1 MITPHLEKIFFHN
14 IINVS
19 SYLESTTVRFFD
31 DEVIRKVFPHV
42 KEFREKYRETPTSPQ
57 MQEIVRMKGTD
68 VSSAQIEA
76 LWKIDMHEYDE
87 DWLRDNTET
96 FIEYKNLD
104 LSIEDVVTYM
114 RSTTVNAENIKETVN
129 KVKQMIQDK
138 NSIDFAFNEG
148 SDFFEP
154 DSHQQPTTSTF
165 SSGFK
170 FIDTIS
176 GGGFSAKTLSVFV
189 GQAKIGK
196 SLWMANIAAEAVR
209 AGNNVAIVTL
219 EMSEHKYIRRL
230 GSNLLGLNMDEYK
243 AKANDRE
250 FIRGKIGN
258 LSFQNLAALPGKLRV
273 KEFPT
278 SDASVIDIESW
289 LLRTEAK
296 LGIKFKI
303 VIIDYLNIMK
313 NWRNPNTENT
323 YMKIKQIAEDTR
335 AMAQRNDWAV
345 ISATQ
350 TKQSAFD
357 EENMAMNA
365 VAESSGLVATVDLM
379 FGIIQTPLMYANSA
393 YKLKVLANR
402 DEGYKNSMKLFNVD
416 YKFMRVTE
424 DPTTSITEGGF

>member
-14 IINVS
+14 IIGDNA
-19 SYLESTTVRFFD
+19 YLENSTVRFFD

-42 KEFREKYRETPTSPQ
+42 KEFRDKYRETPTCPQ
-57 MQEIVRMKGTD
+57 VLEIVRMKGID
-68 VSSAQIEA
+68 VSPPQIEA

-114 RSTTVNAENIKETVN
+114 RTTTVNAENIKETVN
-129 KVKQMIQDK
+129 KVKQMVQEK
-138 NSIDFAFNEG
+138 NSIDFTFDEG
-148 SDFFEP
+148 SDFF
-154 DSHQQPTTSTF
+154 DAGSHKQLEYSSF
-165 SSGFK
+165 SSGYPFM
-170 FIDTIS
+170 DLVA
-176 GGGFSAKTLSVFV
+176 GGGFSSKTLSIFV

-196 SLWMANIAAEAVR
+196 SAWMANIAAEAVR
-209 AGNNVAIVTL
+209 AGNNVAIITL

-230 GSNLLGLNMDEYK
+230 GSNLLDLNMDEYK
-243 AKANDRE
+243 AKANDRD
-250 FIRGKIGN
+250 FIKGRISN
-258 LSFQNLAALPGKLRV
+258 LSFQTMSSLPGKLRV

-278 SDASVIDIESW
+278 SSASTIDVENW
-289 LLRTEAK
+289 LLRTENK
-296 LGIKFKI
+296 LGIKFKL

-357 EENMAMNA
+357 EADMAMNA

-379 FGIIQTPLMYANSA
+379 FGIIQTPQMYAGLQ

-402 DEGYKNSMKLFNVD
+402 DEGYKNCMKLFNVD
-416 YKFMRVTE
+416 YKHMRITE
-424 DPTTSITEGGF
+424 DPLTGVLESNY